1 MYGTAEMAGTPQ
13 CMRARARAQAL
24 GASGEH
30 PFQVKGERKVI
41 GDEWGNREARLLFFF
56 FLGRRTGKEGG
67 WRATCAV
74 EIMGETS
81 WGEELAESG
90 LRRVR

>member
-1 MYGTAEMAGTPQ
+1 MAGAPQ
-13 CMRARARAQAL
+13 CMRASARAQAL

-41 GDEWGNREARLLFFF
+41 GDGGGGIGKLDLFFF
-56 FLGRRTGKEGG
+56 LRRITRKEGG

-74 EIMGETS
+74 EIMGEAS
-81 WGEELAESG
+81 WGEVLAESG